1 MKSDS
6 MNIRFKVI
14 IGAVI
19 IGLVLISCKTK
30 LEEKPLFEILEEK
43 HTGISFSNNLTT
55 TLEKNI
61 FNYLYFY
68 NGGGIGAGDFNN
80 DGLIDLFF
88 SGNQVAS
95 ELYLNRGNMKF
106 ENVTSTSNI
115 AYDSTWCTGVS
126 VVDIN
131 NDGMLDI
138 YVSTVS
144 QIIGLDG
151 QNKFYICKQID
162 EKGIPHYEDEAVKM
176 GFDSSGYG
184 TQSAF
189 FDYDMDGD
197 LDMFQLNHS
206 THKNN
211 TFGQRKSFVNTV
223 NKLSGDRMY
232 RNDNGKFTDVSG
244 IVGINRSSIGYGLGI
259 VVCDINMDGFPD
271 LYIGND
277 FHENDY
283 YYVNNGNGTFTER
296 LTEQMGHTSRFSM
309 GVDAGDIN
317 NDGFPDIV
325 SLDMQ
330 PEDPFILKKSE
341 GEDAMDIFNFKL
353 DYGYNHQY
361 AQNALQLNNRNGTFT
376 EIAAY
381 ASIHATDWSWASLF
395 TDFDNDGWK
404 DLFIT
409 NGIPKRMNDIDYINF
424 VSQNDV
430 QYKISMDRMEEKDLE
445 LINKIPEIKLYNKFF
460 INGGDLQFIDIE
472 KRIKNNKISYSNG
485 AVTADLDN
493 DGDIDIVSNN
503 INDKAFIYE
512 NKTCENNT
520 CIKSSIKIQLKGPE
534 KNINALGSKVV
545 IFSKDTIKTYE
556 KFPVRGFL
564 SSFEAPLIVASEG
577 WQTADSI
584 VLIWPDNTYQKIE
597 KTLKT
602 EIKLTYKLRLPLFN
616 YSSLLK
622 NKVKN
627 VLLEDMT
634 AETGLKS
641 VHKENPFVEFNREP
655 LIPHAV
661 SNEGPAI
668 AVGDVNGDNLEDIY
682 FGNAKWKES
691 ELWLQKPNGTFSRSA
706 QLSIS
711 SDSTYE
717 DVDAAFADL
726 NNDGYKDLVVAS
738 GGNEYANKSEYQ
750 LSRVYLNDGKG
761 NFNKKQDALKGI
773 YLTASCILPNDFN
786 GDGFIDLFIGSRA
799 VPWKYGEIPSSYF
812 LINDGKGNFTDVTD
826 QCTVDK
832 GKLGF
837 VTGGQWEDMDGD
849 GFSDLILSL
858 EWGQVT
864 ILLNKKGSFDKIG
877 IGKEKGWWNFVQ
889 VLDVDNDGDK
899 DILAGNLGLN
909 SRLKASD
916 DQPVTM
922 YYDDFDQ
929 NDTKEQVLT
938 YFLKGKEVPF
948 ANIME
953 LHKQIPSL
961 KKTFLK
967 AKDFAGA
974 SVKELF
980 PKIALGKT
988 TKFQA
993 NYFSSCIFL
1002 NDGKLNFKTV
1012 ALPSR
1017 AQFSTIRTLVTSDFN
1032 KDGLPDFLIG
1042 GNYYENNVQLG
1053 RYDGDYCSVLINQ
1066 GKGLFDF
1073 TPHNGLHIKGQI
1085 RKLAPIMIG
1094 KKLNFLVGRNNE
1106 PISAIQCSSK

>member
-1 MKSDS
+1 
-6 MNIRFKVI
+6 MNIRFKDI

-19 IGLVLISCKTK
+19 MGLVLISCKTK

-43 HTGISFSNNLTT
+43 QTGISFSNDLTI

-80 DGLIDLFF
+80 DGLIDIYF

-106 ENVTSTSNI
+106 ENVTSASNI
-115 AYDSTWCTGVS
+115 VYDSTWCTGVS

-138 YVSTVS
+138 YVSTIS
-144 QIIGLDG
+144 QIIGLEG

-162 EKGIPHYEDEAVKM
+162 KKGIPHYEDEAVKM

-211 TFGQRKSFVNTV
+211 TFGQRKSFENTV
-223 NKLSGDRMY
+223 NRLSGDRMY

-259 VVCDINMDGFPD
+259 VVSDINMDGFPD

-296 LTEQMGHTSRFSM
+296 LTDQMGHTSRFSM

-341 GEDAMDIFNFKL
+341 GEDALDIFNFKL

-381 ASIHATDWSWASLF
+381 AGIHATDWSWAPLF

-460 INGGDLQFIDIE
+460 RNRGDMQFTDLE
-472 KRIKNNKISYSNG
+472 KSIKNNKISYSNG

-503 INDKAFIYE
+503 INDKPFIYE

-520 CIKSSIKIQLKGPE
+520 CTKSSIKIQLKGPE

-545 IFSKDTIKTYE
+545 IFSKDTFKTYE
-556 KFPVRGFL
+556 NFPVRGFL

-584 VLIWPDNTYQKIE
+584 VIIWPDNTYQKIE
-597 KTLKT
+597 KKSVAG
-602 EIKLTYKLRLPLFN
+602 IVLTYKPRLPLFD
-616 YSSLLK
+616 YTSLLN

-627 VLLEDMT
+627 VHLEDLT
-634 AETGLKS
+634 GATGLKS

-668 AVGDVNGDNLEDIY
+668 AVADVNGDDLEDIY
-682 FGNAKWKES
+682 IGNAKWKES
-691 ELWLQKPNGTFSRSA
+691 ELWLQKPNGTFSRST
-706 QLSIS
+706 QPSIS
-711 SDSTYE
+711 KDSTYE
-717 DVDAAFADL
+717 DVDATFADL
-726 NNDGYKDLVVAS
+726 NNDGYKDLAVAS
-738 GGNEYANKSEYQ
+738 GGNEYSNKSEFQ
-750 LSRVYLNDGKG
+750 LSRIYLNDGKG
-761 NFNKKQDALKGI
+761 NFIKKQDALKGI
-773 YLTASCILPNDFN
+773 YTTASCILPSDFN
-786 GDGFIDLFIGSRA
+786 RDGFIDLFIGGRA
-799 VPWKYGEIPSSYF
+799 VPWNYGEIPTSYF
-812 LINDGKGNFTDVTD
+812 LVNDGKGNFTDVTD
-826 QCTVDK
+826 KLNMDK
-832 GKLGF
+832 GKLGL
-837 VTGGQWEDMDGD
+837 VTGGQWADMDGD
-849 GFSDLILSL
+849 ALSDLVLSL

-864 ILLNKKGSFDKIG
+864 ILLNKKGSFEKIVV
-877 IGKEKGWWNFVQ
+877 GKETGWWNFVQ

-899 DILAGNLGLN
+899 DIIAGNMGLN

-922 YYDDFDQ
+922 YYEDFDR
-929 NDTKEQVLT
+929 NDTNEQVLT

-961 KKTFLK
+961 KKKFLK

-974 SVKELF
+974 SIKELF
-980 PKIALGKT
+980 PKTDLGKT

-993 NYFSSCIFL
+993 NYFSSCIFV
-1002 NDGKLNFKTV
+1002 NDGKLKFKTV
-1012 ALPSR
+1012 ALPPR
-1017 AQFSTIRTLVTSDFN
+1017 AQLSTFRTAVSSDVN
-1032 KDGLPDFLIG
+1032 KDGLPDLLIG
-1042 GNYYENNVQLG
+1042 GNYYENNVQLS
-1053 RYDGDYCSVLINQ
+1053 RYDGDYCSVLINR
-1066 GKGLFDF
+1066 GKGVFNF
-1073 TPHNGLHIKGQI
+1073 TPHDGLQIKGQI
-1085 RKLAPIMIG
+1085 RKIAPIMIG
-1094 KKLNFLVGRNNE
+1094 NELNFLVGRNNE
-1106 PISAIQCSSK
+1106 PITAVKCSIK

>member
-1 MKSDS
+1 
-6 MNIRFKVI
+6 MNIRYNAF
-14 IGAVI
+14 IGAAI
-19 IGLVLISCKTK
+19 SGLLLFSCKTK
-30 LEEKPLFEILEEK
+30 LEEKPLFELLEEK
-43 HTGISFSNNLTT
+43 QTGISFSNNLTT

-115 AYDSTWCTGVS
+115 GYDSTWCTGVS
-126 VVDIN
+126 IVDIN

-144 QIIGLDG
+144 QIIGLEG
-151 QNKFYICKQID
+151 QNKFYICQSID
-162 EKGIPHYEDEAVKM
+162 DKGIPHYQDEAVKM

-189 FDYDMDGD
+189 FDYDLDGD

-211 TFGQRKSFVNTV
+211 TFGQRKSFKNTV

-232 RNDNGKFTDVSG
+232 RNDNGKFTDVSNLA
-244 IVGINRSSIGYGLGI
+244 GINRSSIGYGLGI
-259 VVCDINMDGFPD
+259 VVSDINMDGLAD

-283 YYVNNGNGTFTER
+283 YYVNNGNGTFTEK
-296 LTEQMGHTSRFSM
+296 LTEQMMHTSRFSM

-317 NDGFPDIV
+317 NDGFPDVV

-381 ASIHATDWSWASLF
+381 AGIHATDWSWASLF

-534 KNINALGSKVV
+534 NNINALGSKVV
-545 IFSKDTIKTYE
+545 IFSKDTTKTYE

-564 SSFEAPLIVASEG
+564 SSFEAPLIVTSEG

-602 EIKLTYKLRLPLFN
+602 EIKLTYKPKLQLFD
-616 YSSLLK
+616 YTSLVRKRGL
-622 NKVKN
+622 NA
-627 VLLEDMT
+627 LLEDIT
-634 AETGLKS
+634 ATTGLKFK
-641 VHKENPFVEFNREP
+641 HKENPFVEFNREP
-655 LIPHAV
+655 LIPHAL
-661 SNEGPAI
+661 SNEGPAM
-668 AVGDVNGDNLEDIY
+668 AVTDVNGDNLEDIF

-711 SDSTYE
+711 ADSTYE

-761 NFNKKQDALKGI
+761 NFIIKPNALKGI
-773 YLTASCILPNDFN
+773 YTTASCILPYDFN

-799 VPWKYGEIPSSYF
+799 VPWKYGEIPTSYF

-826 QCTVDK
+826 QYTVDK